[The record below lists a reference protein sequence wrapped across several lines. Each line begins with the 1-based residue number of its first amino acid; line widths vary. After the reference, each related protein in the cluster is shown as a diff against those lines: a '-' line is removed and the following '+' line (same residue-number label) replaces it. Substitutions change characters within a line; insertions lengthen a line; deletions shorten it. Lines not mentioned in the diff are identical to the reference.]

1 MIGEARRMACFKN
14 LSAYPL
20 FALVVT
26 PIESAVIALRERRV
40 EVLVSTHLL
49 FAFARCPMSDN
60 NKKLSVEIDAVY
72 DELRRLAAS
81 QMRRERADHT
91 LSATALVNE
100 AYLKLSSSHLEW
112 QDKQHF
118 LGIAVRAMRQILVNH
133 AMAHRAEKRG
143 GDWLKLTLTS
153 SAAEIDIQQANDN
166 GALDVVGLNDALK
179 QLEAIDPRQGRI
191 VELRYF
197 AGLSIEDT
205 AEAMSLSP
213 ATIKREWSLARL
225 YLKRALQG

>member
-1 MIGEARRMACFKN
+1 MLAFGGIVF
-14 LSAYPL
+14 
-20 FALVVT
+20 
-26 PIESAVIALRERRV
+26 
-40 EVLVSTHLL
+40 EVLISAHLPT
-49 FAFARCPMSDN
+49 AAEPRSMPDN
-60 NKKLSVEIDAVY
+60 DKRLSLEIEAMY

-81 QMRRERADHT
+81 QLRRERSDHT

-100 AYLKLSSSHLEW
+100 AYLKLSSSHLAW

-118 LGIAVRAMRQILVNH
+118 LCIAARAMRQILVNH
-133 AMAHRAEKRG
+133 ALAHRAEKRG

-153 SAAEIDIQQANDN
+153 SAVEIDAQHAKDN
-166 GALDVVGLNDALK
+166 EALDVVGLNDALK

-205 AEAMSLSP
+205 AAAMSLSP
-213 ATIKREWSLARL
+213 ATIKREWLLARL
-225 YLKRALQG
+225 YLKRALLG